1 MVTKLFEERN
11 VFLLL
16 TLVLVPASPRFPRTF
31 SCAYVCAC
39 AYACACVVRVNQP
52 LCDNL

>member
-39 AYACACVVRVNQP
+39 VTLVLASYVNQP